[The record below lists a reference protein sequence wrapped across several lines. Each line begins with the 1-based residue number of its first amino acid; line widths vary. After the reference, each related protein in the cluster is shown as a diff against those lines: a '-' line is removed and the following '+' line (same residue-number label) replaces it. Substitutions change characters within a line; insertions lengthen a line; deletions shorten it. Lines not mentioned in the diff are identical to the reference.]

1 MLGSWI
7 RSIAAVSVIAAPLA
21 RAAEPLRLADVL
33 ESARRQNPA
42 LAAARAR
49 LAAARL
55 KPVAAAAYD
64 DPVASWEA
72 WNAPESFHVDRADN
86 NIFRLSQKIPFP
98 GKRSLAGRLAESDRD
113 VASVDAATTE
123 LDVVAIARRAYADLW
138 KGDQDLAVYS
148 RDQQHV
154 ARLAKIA
161 EQKYALGQVA
171 QPDVLRAQVELT
183 RLVTRVTTERLAL
196 DGARA
201 ELAAVLGRRPDE
213 MLGTPEA
220 PPILKLDETDDA
232 YAARAMRSRP
242 EMAATAAGVE
252 REASSVAAARLDFLP
267 DFEVSISRFV
277 NYRSRDGFGAMASVS
292 LPFAYVWKY
301 DAEIGRARAG
311 LNAAEAER
319 REVELRIA
327 REVRQA
333 FLRARSAAA
342 RRELLVTTHV
352 PLAEQTLR
360 ASEIG
365 YQIGKIDFLSLI
377 DSLRAVEAVH
387 PEHVDAEVDLVKA
400 VADLERAVGEPLE
413 GEVR

>member
-1 MLGSWI
+1 M
-7 RSIAAVSVIAAPLA
+7 
-21 RAAEPLRLADVL
+21 
-33 ESARRQNPA
+33 
-42 LAAARAR
+42 
-49 LAAARL
+49 
-55 KPVAAAAYD
+55 
-64 DPVASWEA
+64 
-72 WNAPESFHVDRADN
+72 
-86 NIFRLSQKIPFP
+86 
-98 GKRSLAGRLAESDRD
+98 
-113 VASVDAATTE
+113 
-123 LDVVAIARRAYADLW
+123 
-138 KGDQDLAVYS
+138 
-148 RDQQHV
+148 
-154 ARLAKIA
+154 
-161 EQKYALGQVA
+161 
-171 QPDVLRAQVELT
+171 
-183 RLVTRVTTERLAL
+183 TTERLAL
-196 DGARA
+196 DSARA

-213 MLGTPEA
+213 ALGTPEA
-220 PPILKLDETDDA
+220 PPIPKLDETDDA

-333 FLRARSAAA
+333 FLRARSANA

-352 PLAEQTLR
+352 PLAEQTLG

-365 YQIGKIDFLSLI
+365 YKTGKIDFLSLI
-377 DSLRAVEAVH
+377 DSLRAVEAAH
-387 PEHVDAEVDLVKA
+387 LEHVHAEVDLVKA

-413 GEVR
+413 GDMR